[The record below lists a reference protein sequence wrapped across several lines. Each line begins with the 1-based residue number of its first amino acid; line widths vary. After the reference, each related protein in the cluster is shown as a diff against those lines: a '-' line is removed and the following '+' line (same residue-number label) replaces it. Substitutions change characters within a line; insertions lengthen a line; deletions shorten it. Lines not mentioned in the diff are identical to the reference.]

1 MNKSALHLIW
11 QDSRKWILLDIL
23 VFILGIEAIIRT
35 LYTTFTYT
43 STETVAKSAYMFNL
57 HFDGWDILRLI
68 IGVYLTV
75 TSVKNFKKYYHQ
87 YKELTANQ
95 LS

>member
-35 LYTTFTYT
+35 LYTTVTYT
-43 STETVAKSAYMFNL
+43 STETVAKSTYMFNL

-68 IGVYLTV
+68 IGVYILV
-75 TSVKNFKKYYHQ
+75 LSINSFKKYYKQ
-87 YKELTANQ
+87 YQALTANQ
-95 LS
+95 LQ

>member
-11 QDSRKWILLDIL
+11 QDSRKWILLDVL
-23 VFILGIEAIIRT
+23 SFILGVQSIIKT

-43 STETVAKSAYMFNL
+43 STETAAKSAYMFNL

-75 TSVKNFKKYYHQ
+75 TSVKNFKKSYI
-87 YKELTANQ
+87 
-95 LS
+95 